1 MNHMHKLKT
10 ILLNLSALAT
20 VAAAGGA
27 GAAPRELLPEQAG
40 DLSPSAVLAPAAA
53 AAAPSLAGAP
63 QPSHDAVALSWAS
76 ADAIAPLPAPHLA
89 QSRQSYVSVTGAQLA
104 AGVPLHTTSSRAL
117 VRVQALDAASPR
129 EALAIHPLSMTL
141 TDSAGKR
148 YEAGAGMEQ
157 LVTDDKLNK
166 AELPFAPG
174 TSAFRLH
181 RALGKGTF
189 KLSADGVSGEQRYL
203 INVVEPDSPYTL
215 TMQAGATHYLHG
227 QTLAL
232 QADLREGDANA
243 PTRHPV
249 SKLTGVVVSPAG
261 RQFPVTFRS
270 GAGGLLRASVAL
282 DANEAPAPGLWEV
295 RADAQATVQGQ
306 VVQRSLRL
314 AFPVAMPVA
323 KLDRSVTLVESTG
336 GVRLNVGV
344 QTAAA
349 GRYEVRGLLY
359 GTVNGALAPLGVAD
373 AAQWL
378 EAGGGSIAL
387 TFAPE
392 LIAGA
397 SGPFELRDL
406 FLLDQGRMGVLQ
418 HQQRALVL
426 SEDEVVRAGGRS
438 ARAGA
443 LAQAAPRV
451 KRAPDAQTGASR

>member
-1 MNHMHKLKT
+1 MNHMSKLKT
-10 ILLNLSALAT
+10 ILLHLAA
-20 VAAAGGA
+20 VAAASAGTA

-40 DLSPSAVLAPAAA
+40 DLSPAAVLAPAS
-53 AAAPSLAGAP
+53 AAPSLAGAP
-63 QPSHDAVALSWAS
+63 RPSHDTVALSWA
-76 ADAIAPLPAPHLA
+76 ATDAVAPAAAPHLA

-104 AGVPLHTTSSRAL
+104 AGVPLHATSARAL

-141 TDSAGKR
+141 TDSAGKS
-148 YEAGAGMEQ
+148 YAAGAGMEQ

-181 RALGKGTF
+181 PALGKGTF
-189 KLSADGVSGEQRYL
+189 KLRADGVAGEQRYL
-203 INVVEPDSPYTL
+203 INVVEPDSPYTF
-215 TMQAGATHYLHG
+215 TMQAAATHYLHG
-227 QTLAL
+227 QSLVV
-232 QADLREGDANA
+232 QADLREGEANA

-249 SKLTGVVVSPAG
+249 AKLEGVVVSPAG
-261 RQFPVTFRS
+261 RQFPVTFQP
-270 GAGGLLRASVAL
+270 GAGGRLRASLAL

-295 RADAQATVQGQ
+295 RAEALATVKGQ
-306 VVQRSLRL
+306 TVQRSLRL

-323 KLDRSVTLVESTG
+323 RLDRSVTLAEGTG
-336 GVRLNVGV
+336 GVRLDVGL
-344 QTAAA
+344 QAAAA

-378 EAGGGSIAL
+378 EAGSGNIAL

-426 SEDEVVRAGGRS
+426 SEDEVVRAGGRA

-443 LAQAAPRV
+443 VAQARAPRV
-451 KRAPDAQTGASR
+451 KRAPDAQDGGSR

>member
-1 MNHMHKLKT
+1 MNRTKKLKT
-10 ILLNLSALAT
+10 ILLNLSALAA
-20 VAAAGGA
+20 VAAASGSA

-40 DLSPSAVLAPAAA
+40 DLSPAAVLAPTT
-53 AAAPSLAGAP
+53 AAAPALAGAP
-63 QPSHDAVALSWAS
+63 QPSHEAVALSWAS
-76 ADAIAPLPAPHLA
+76 TDAVAPLPAPHLA

-104 AGVPLHTTSSRAL
+104 AGVPLHTTSPRAL

-181 RALGKGTF
+181 PSLGKGTF
-189 KLSADGVSGEQRYL
+189 KLSADGVSGQQRYL
-203 INVVEPDSPYTL
+203 VNVVEPDSPYTL

-227 QTLAL
+227 QTLTL

-261 RQFPVTFRS
+261 RQFPVTFQP
-270 GAGGLLRASVAL
+270 GAGGRLRATLAL

-295 RADAQATVQGQ
+295 RAEAQATVQGQ
-306 VVQRSLRL
+306 AVQRSLRL

-323 KLDRSVTLVESTG
+323 KLDRNVTLVDGAG
-336 GVRLNVGV
+336 GVRLDVGV

-378 EAGGGSIAL
+378 EAGGGNIAL

-406 FLLDQGRMGVLQ
+406 FLLDQGHMGVLQ

-426 SEDEVVRAGGRS
+426 SEDEVVRAGGRA
-438 ARAGA
+438 ARAGT